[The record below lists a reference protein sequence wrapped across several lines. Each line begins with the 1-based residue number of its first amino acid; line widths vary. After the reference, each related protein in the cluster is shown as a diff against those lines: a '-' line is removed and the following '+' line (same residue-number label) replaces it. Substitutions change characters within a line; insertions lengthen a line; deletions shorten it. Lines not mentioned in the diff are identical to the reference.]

1 MSKAVIFIRLF
12 SLLRPEIGLFYNIAK
27 FENPP
32 SIPQLLIF
40 RTTLRPSEL
49 FIRYHMVP
57 IFLVAFFKK
66 HLTMCINIGIFVY
79 KEIAMRT
86 NIDIDDRLMRDAMA
100 ATKLKSKK
108 EVVHVALSELVRLSK
123 QKNILRFR
131 GKAKWEGDLDQMRA
145 MR

>member
-1 MSKAVIFIRLF
+1 
-12 SLLRPEIGLFYNIAK
+12 
-27 FENPP
+27 
-32 SIPQLLIF
+32 
-40 RTTLRPSEL
+40 
-49 FIRYHMVP
+49 
-57 IFLVAFFKK
+57 
-66 HLTMCINIGIFVY
+66 
-79 KEIAMRT
+79 MRT